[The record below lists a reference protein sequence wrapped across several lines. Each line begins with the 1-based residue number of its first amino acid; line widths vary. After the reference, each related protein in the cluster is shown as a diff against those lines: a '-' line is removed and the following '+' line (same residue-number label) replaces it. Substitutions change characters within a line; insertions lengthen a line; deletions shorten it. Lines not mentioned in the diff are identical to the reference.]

1 MPCGQ
6 GAYSPI
12 EKIKAQNEI
21 TDSCG
26 QILNYLTHIQGLYMA
41 LKTLSLTY
49 PKANPI
55 ACCTKDHSTCS
66 LHFFSPIWVPS
77 KLSCLF
83 AF

>member
-26 QILNYLTHIQGLYMA
+26 QILNYLTHIQGL
-41 LKTLSLTY
+41 
-49 PKANPI
+49 
-55 ACCTKDHSTCS
+55 
-66 LHFFSPIWVPS
+66 
-77 KLSCLF
+77 
-83 AF
+83 